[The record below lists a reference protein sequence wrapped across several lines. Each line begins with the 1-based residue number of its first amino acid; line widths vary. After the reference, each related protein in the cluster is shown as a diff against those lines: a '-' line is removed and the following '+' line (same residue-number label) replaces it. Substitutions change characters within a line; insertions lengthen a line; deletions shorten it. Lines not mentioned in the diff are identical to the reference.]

1 MDTIQFK
8 DLSPRERA
16 LAAIA
21 VLLDGREAA
30 QYLARD
36 AVSGEL
42 LARTA
47 TILAV
52 HPPEL
57 RMPLAGTMLRVAL
70 EEMTG

>member
-1 MDTIQFK
+1 MDTLQLK

-36 AVSGEL
+36 AVSSEV
-42 LARTA
+42 LARA
-47 TILAV
+47 ASALAV

-57 RMPLAGTMLRVAL
+57 RMPLAGTMLRIAL
-70 EEMTG
+70 EEMVA